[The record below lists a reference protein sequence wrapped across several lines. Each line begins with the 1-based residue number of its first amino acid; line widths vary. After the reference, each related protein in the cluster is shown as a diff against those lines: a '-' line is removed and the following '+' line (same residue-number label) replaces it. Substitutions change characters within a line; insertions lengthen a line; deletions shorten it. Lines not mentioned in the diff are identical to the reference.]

1 MNTAVDNKDKK
12 LSPAACVPAHVA
24 IIMDG
29 NGRWAK
35 SRLMPRSYGH
45 LKGMERMIGLLEHA
59 FDVGVRYV
67 TVYALSTENLSRPKE
82 EVDALFGL
90 FRKYFNE
97 YARKIIERESRL
109 CILGDVTALPSD
121 IQDMVAEIESQSRRF
136 EGRCVNIALNY
147 GARDE
152 IVRAVNLAAERGEKV
167 DKESFS
173 SLLYTSGQ
181 PDPDLIIRTG
191 KEKRL
196 SNFLLWQAAYA
207 ELYFSDKMFPAFS
220 DKDFDAALKDYAS
233 RERRFGKV

>member
-1 MNTAVDNKDKK
+1 
-12 LSPAACVPAHVA
+12 
-24 IIMDG
+24 
-29 NGRWAK
+29 
-35 SRLMPRSYGH
+35 MPRSYGH

-59 FDVGVRYV
+59 FDLGVRYV

-82 EVDALFGL
+82 EVDSLFGL
-90 FRKYFNE
+90 FRKYFQE

-109 CILGDVTALPSD
+109 CILGDVSALPAD
-121 IQDMVAEIESQSRRF
+121 IREMVAQVQAESASF
-136 EGRCVNIALNY
+136 KDRCVNIALNY

-152 IVRAVNLAAERGEKV
+152 IVRAVNLAVERGEKV
-167 DKESFS
+167 DKAGFS
-173 SLLYTSGQ
+173 SLLYTGGQ

-207 ELYFSDKMFPAFS
+207 EFYFSDKMFPAFS
-220 DKDFDAALKDYAS
+220 DRDFDAAIKDYAA

>member
-12 LSPAACVPAHVA
+12 PSPAACVPAHVA

-121 IQDMVAEIESQSRRF
+121 IQDMVAEIESQSKRF

-173 SLLYTSGQ
+173 SLLYTGGQ

>member
-12 LSPAACVPAHVA
+12 TSPAACVPAHVA

-121 IQDMVAEIESQSRRF
+121 IQDMVAEIESQSKRF

-173 SLLYTSGQ
+173 SLLYTGGQ

>member
-12 LSPAACVPAHVA
+12 NSPAACVPAHVA